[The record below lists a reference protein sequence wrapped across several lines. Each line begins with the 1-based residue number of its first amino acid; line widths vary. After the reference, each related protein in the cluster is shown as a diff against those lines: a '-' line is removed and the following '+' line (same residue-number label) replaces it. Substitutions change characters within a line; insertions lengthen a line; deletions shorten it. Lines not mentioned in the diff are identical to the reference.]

1 MQLQIDRPINSQ
13 KHLNFVKCS
22 DSFVS
27 SLGAAKTE
35 MVRIAQQLHLY
46 FMQSSRAADCRAFAV
61 AKAAPFCRA
70 RPRRSCW
77 SEIPI
82 KRSARDAPPV
92 KRYRRAV
99 TLHDRRYRER
109 ASAPARHHL
118 RMRVIQYPRD
128 ISD

>member
-35 MVRIAQQLHLY
+35 MVRIAQELHLY
-46 FMQSSRAADCRAFAV
+46 FMQPSRAAGCRPFAV

-70 RPRRSCW
+70 PGTLMHV
-77 SEIPI
+77 
-82 KRSARDAPPV
+82 RDSDEKIRA
-92 KRYRRAV
+92 RRAAGEAV
-99 TLHDRRYRER
+99 PARGDGYRER
-109 ASAPARHHL
+109 ALAAARHHL
-118 RMRVIQYPRD
+118 RMRVIQYSRD
-128 ISD
+128 VSD